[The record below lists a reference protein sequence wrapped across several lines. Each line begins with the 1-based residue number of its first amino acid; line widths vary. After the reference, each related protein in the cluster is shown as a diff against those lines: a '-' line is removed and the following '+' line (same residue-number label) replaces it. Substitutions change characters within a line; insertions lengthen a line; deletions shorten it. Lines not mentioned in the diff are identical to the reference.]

1 MATPTPTAPVPS
13 PSPSP
18 EQTIRLVPPVEAR
31 VRRPLAGDPSL
42 VGLPSFIV
50 GAVAFAMVLIG
61 VSPVGSAGAALPIIL
76 TASVGLF
83 AAMVWA
89 ARLGESVQAGIFG
102 IVAGFFLSYG
112 LLVLGLSHS
121 WYALAPAAVLSTQK
135 MFVIARMVII
145 TMLVL
150 ATLRLPVIFPVLFA
164 IVDVA
169 LLLDLLGIIQTST
182 TLTKAAGWV
191 TLGFTAITVYLFL
204 SSAFH
209 ATGGMEFRLGK
220 PLLRA

>member
-1 MATPTPTAPVPS
+1 MATPTPTPAPI
-13 PSPSP
+13 P
-18 EQTIRLVPPVEAR
+18 EQPIRLVPPVGEP

-50 GAVAFAMVLIG
+50 GAVAFGMVLIG
-61 VSPVGSAGAALPIIL
+61 VTPVGAVGAGLPIIL

-83 AAMVWA
+83 AAMIWA

-102 IVAGFFLSYG
+102 VVAGFFLSYG
-112 LLVLGLSHS
+112 LLVLGLSHG
-121 WYALAPAAVLSTQK
+121 WYGLEPAAVLSTQK
-135 MFVIARMVII
+135 MFVIAWIVII

-150 ATLRLPVIFPVLFA
+150 ATLRLPVIFPALFA

-169 LLLDLLGIIQTST
+169 LLLNLLGIIQASPN
-182 TLTKAAGWV
+182 LDKAAGWV
-191 TLGFTAITVYLFL
+191 TLGFTAIAVYLFL
-204 SSAFH
+204 SSAFR
-209 ATGGMEFRLGK
+209 ATGGKEFPLGK

>member
-1 MATPTPTAPVPS
+1 MATSTPTPAPRL
-13 PSPSP
+13 SP
-18 EQTIRLVPPVEAR
+18 EQPVRLVPSVEAP

-50 GAVAFAMVLIG
+50 GAVAFGMVLIG
-61 VSPVGSAGAALPIIL
+61 VTPVGAVGAALPIIL

-83 AAMVWA
+83 VAMIWA

-102 IVAGFFLSYG
+102 VVAGFFLSYG
-112 LLVLGLSHS
+112 LLVLGLSHG
-121 WYALAPAAVLSTQK
+121 WYGLAPAAVLSTQK
-135 MFVIARMVII
+135 MFVIAWIVII

-150 ATLRLPVIFPVLFA
+150 ATLRLPVIFPALFA

-169 LLLDLLGIIQTST
+169 LLLNLLGIIQASP
-182 TLTKAAGWV
+182 TLDKAAGWV
-191 TLGFTAITVYLFL
+191 TLGFTAVAVYLFL

-209 ATGGMEFRLGK
+209 ATGGKEFPMGK

>member
-1 MATPTPTAPVPS
+1 MATSTPTPAPRL
-13 PSPSP
+13 SP
-18 EQTIRLVPPVEAR
+18 EQPVRLVPPVEAP

-50 GAVAFAMVLIG
+50 GAVAFGMVLIG
-61 VSPVGSAGAALPIIL
+61 VTPVGAVGAALPIIL

-83 AAMVWA
+83 VAMIWA

-102 IVAGFFLSYG
+102 VVAGFFLSYG
-112 LLVLGLSHS
+112 LLVLGLSHG
-121 WYALAPAAVLSTQK
+121 WYGLLPAAVLSTQK
-135 MFVIARMVII
+135 MFVIAWIVII

-150 ATLRLPVIFPVLFA
+150 ATLRLPVIFPALFA

-169 LLLDLLGIIQTST
+169 LLLNLLGIIQASP
-182 TLTKAAGWV
+182 TLDKAAGWV
-191 TLGFTAITVYLFL
+191 TLGFTAVAVYLFL

-209 ATGGMEFRLGK
+209 ATGGKEFPMGK

>member
-1 MATPTPTAPVPS
+1 MATPTSTPVPA

-18 EQTIRLVPPVEAR
+18 EQAIRLVPPVGTP

-50 GAVAFAMVLIG
+50 GAVAFGMVLIG
-61 VSPVGSAGAALPIIL
+61 VTPVGAVGAALPIIL

-83 AAMVWA
+83 AAMIWA
-89 ARLGESVQAGIFG
+89 ARLGESMQAGIFG
-102 IVAGFFLSYG
+102 VVAGFFLSYA

-121 WYALAPAAVLSTQK
+121 WFGLLPAAVLSTQK
-135 MFVIARMVII
+135 MFVIAWIAII

-169 LLLDLLGIIQTST
+169 LLLNLLGIIQASA
-182 TLTKAAGWV
+182 TLTKASGWV
-191 TLGFTAITVYLFL
+191 TLGFTAVAVYLFL

-209 ATGGMEFRLGK
+209 ATGGKEFPLGK

>member
-1 MATPTPTAPVPS
+1 MATPAATPVPA

-18 EQTIRLVPPVEAR
+18 EQAIRLVPPVKAP

-50 GAVAFAMVLIG
+50 GAVVFGMVLIG
-61 VSPVGSAGAALPIIL
+61 VTPVGAVGAALPIIL

-83 AAMVWA
+83 AAMIWA

-102 IVAGFFLSYG
+102 VVAGFFLSYA

-121 WYALAPAAVLSTQK
+121 WFGLLPAAVISTQK
-135 MFVIARMVII
+135 MFVIAWIAII

-150 ATLRLPVIFPVLFA
+150 ATLRLPVIFPALFA

-169 LLLDLLGIIQTST
+169 LLLNLLGIIQSSA
-182 TLTKAAGWV
+182 TLTKASGWV
-191 TLGFTAITVYLFL
+191 TLGFTAVAVYLFL

-209 ATGGMEFRLGK
+209 ATGGKEFPLGK

>member
-1 MATPTPTAPVPS
+1 MATSTPTPAPRL
-13 PSPSP
+13 SP
-18 EQTIRLVPPVEAR
+18 EQPVRLVPSVEAP

-50 GAVAFAMVLIG
+50 GAVAFGMVLIG
-61 VSPVGSAGAALPIIL
+61 VTPVGAVGAALPIIL

-83 AAMVWA
+83 VAMIWA

-102 IVAGFFLSYG
+102 VVAGFFLSYG

-121 WYALAPAAVLSTQK
+121 WYGLAPAAVLSTQK
-135 MFVIARMVII
+135 MFVIAWIVII

-150 ATLRLPVIFPVLFA
+150 GTLRLPVIFPALFA

-169 LLLDLLGIIQTST
+169 LLLNLLGIIQASST
-182 TLTKAAGWV
+182 LDKAAGWV
-191 TLGFTAITVYLFL
+191 TLGFTAVAVYLFL

-209 ATGGMEFRLGK
+209 ATGGKEFPMGK

>member
-1 MATPTPTAPVPS
+1 
-13 PSPSP
+13 
-18 EQTIRLVPPVEAR
+18 
-31 VRRPLAGDPSL
+31 

-50 GAVAFAMVLIG
+50 GAVAFGMVLIG
-61 VSPVGSAGAALPIIL
+61 VTPVGAVGAALPIIL
-76 TASVGLF
+76 TASIGLF
-83 AAMVWA
+83 AAMIWA

-102 IVAGFFLSYG
+102 VVAGFFLSYA

-121 WYALAPAAVLSTQK
+121 WFGLLPAAVLSTQK
-135 MFVIARMVII
+135 MFVIAWIAII

-150 ATLRLPVIFPVLFA
+150 ATLRLPVIFPALFA

-169 LLLDLLGIIQTST
+169 LLLNLLGIIQSSAN
-182 TLTKAAGWV
+182 LTKASGWV
-191 TLGFTAITVYLFL
+191 TLGFTAVAVYLFL

-209 ATGGMEFRLGK
+209 ATGGKEFPLGK

>member
-1 MATPTPTAPVPS
+1 MATPTPAPVPS
-13 PSPSP
+13 P
-18 EQTIRLVPPVEAR
+18 EQPIRLVPPVAEPA
-31 VRRPLAGDPSL
+31 RRPLAGDPSL

-50 GAVAFAMVLIG
+50 GAVAFGMVLIG
-61 VSPVGSAGAALPIIL
+61 VTPVGAVGAALPIIL

-83 AAMVWA
+83 VAMIWA
-89 ARLGESVQAGIFG
+89 ARLGESMQAGIFG
-102 IVAGFFLSYG
+102 VIAGFFLSYG

-121 WYALAPAAVLSTQK
+121 WYALLPAAVLSTQK
-135 MFVIARMVII
+135 MFVIAWIVII

-150 ATLRLPVIFPVLFA
+150 AALRLPVIFPALFA

-169 LLLDLLGIIQTST
+169 LLLNLLGIIQASS

-191 TLGFTAITVYLFL
+191 TLGFTAVAVYLFL

-209 ATGGMEFRLGK
+209 ATGGKEFPMGK

>member
-1 MATPTPTAPVPS
+1 MATPSTTTA
-13 PSPSP
+13 PSP
-18 EQTIRLVPPVEAR
+18 EQPIRLVPPVAEP
-31 VRRPLAGDPSL
+31 VRRPLSGDPSL

-50 GAVAFAMVLIG
+50 GAVAFGMVLIG
-61 VSPVGSAGAALPIIL
+61 VTPVGAVGAALPIIL

-83 AAMVWA
+83 AAMIWA
-89 ARLGESVQAGIFG
+89 ARLGESLQAGIFG
-102 IVAGFFLSYG
+102 VVAGFFLSYG

-121 WYALAPAAVLSTQK
+121 WYALLPAAVLSTQK
-135 MFVIARMVII
+135 MFVIAWIVII
-145 TMLVL
+145 SMLVL
-150 ATLRLPVIFPVLFA
+150 ATLRLPVIFPALFA

-169 LLLDLLGIIQTST
+169 LLLNLLGIIQASS

-191 TLGFTAITVYLFL
+191 TLGFTAVAVYLFL

-209 ATGGMEFRLGK
+209 ATGGKEFPLGK

>member
-1 MATPTPTAPVPS
+1 MATSTPASRV
-13 PSPSP
+13 SP
-18 EQTIRLVPPVEAR
+18 EQPVRLVPQVEEPVR
-31 VRRPLAGDPSL
+31 KPLAGDPSL

-50 GAVAFAMVLIG
+50 GAVAFGMVLIG
-61 VSPVGSAGAALPIIL
+61 VTPVGAVGAALPIIL

-83 AAMVWA
+83 AAMIWA

-121 WYALAPAAVLSTQK
+121 WYGLLPAAVLSTQK
-135 MFVIARMVII
+135 MFVIAWIVII

-150 ATLRLPVIFPVLFA
+150 GSLRLPVIFPALFA

-169 LLLDLLGIIQTST
+169 LLLNLLGIIQASPD
-182 TLTKAAGWV
+182 LTKAAGWV
-191 TLGFTAITVYLFL
+191 TLGFTAIAVYLFL

-209 ATGGMEFRLGK
+209 ATGGKEFPLGK

>member
-1 MATPTPTAPVPS
+1 MATPTPTPVPA

-18 EQTIRLVPPVEAR
+18 EQAIRLVPPVEEP

-42 VGLPSFIV
+42 AGLPSFIV
-50 GAVAFAMVLIG
+50 GAVAFGMVLIG
-61 VSPVGSAGAALPIIL
+61 VTPVGAVGAALPIIL
-76 TASVGLF
+76 TASIGLF
-83 AAMVWA
+83 VAMIWA
-89 ARLGESVQAGIFG
+89 ARLGESMQAGIFG
-102 IVAGFFLSYG
+102 VIAGFFLSYA

-121 WYALAPAAVLSTQK
+121 WFGLLPAAVLSTQK
-135 MFVIARMVII
+135 MFVIAWIAII

-169 LLLDLLGIIQTST
+169 LLLDLLGIIQTSSN
-182 TLTKAAGWV
+182 LTKASGWV
-191 TLGFTAITVYLFL
+191 TLGFTAVAVYLFL

-209 ATGGMEFRLGK
+209 ATGGRAFPLGK

>member
-1 MATPTPTAPVPS
+1 MATPTPVPGPRHEQPV
-13 PSPSP
+13 
-18 EQTIRLVPPVEAR
+18 RLIPPVEES

-50 GAVAFAMVLIG
+50 GAVAFGMVLIG
-61 VSPVGSAGAALPIIL
+61 VTPVGAVGAALPIIL

-83 AAMVWA
+83 AAMIWA
-89 ARLGESVQAGIFG
+89 ARLGEGVQAGIFG
-102 IVAGFFLSYG
+102 VVAGFFLSYA

-121 WYALAPAAVLSTQK
+121 WYALLPAAVVSTQK
-135 MFVIARMVII
+135 MFVIAWLVII

-150 ATLRLPVIFPVLFA
+150 ATLRLPVIFPGLFA

-169 LLLDLLGIIQTST
+169 LLLNLLGIIQTSAN
-182 TLTKAAGWV
+182 LTKAAGWV
-191 TLGFTAITVYLFL
+191 TLGFTAVAVYLFL

-209 ATGGMEFRLGK
+209 ATGGKEFPLGR

>member
-1 MATPTPTAPVPS
+1 MATPTPTPVPG

-18 EQTIRLVPPVEAR
+18 EQTIRLVPPVETP

-50 GAVAFAMVLIG
+50 GAVAFGMVLIG
-61 VSPVGSAGAALPIIL
+61 VTPVGAVGAALPIIL
-76 TASVGLF
+76 TASVGMF
-83 AAMVWA
+83 VATIWA

-102 IVAGFFLSYG
+102 VVAGFFLSYG

-121 WYALAPAAVLSTQK
+121 WYGLLPAAVLSTQK
-135 MFVIARMVII
+135 MFVIAWIVII

-169 LLLDLLGIIQTST
+169 LLLDLLGIVQTSAN
-182 TLTKAAGWV
+182 LTKAAGWV
-191 TLGFTAITVYLFL
+191 TLGFTAVAVYLFL

-209 ATGGMEFRLGK
+209 ATGGKEFPMGK